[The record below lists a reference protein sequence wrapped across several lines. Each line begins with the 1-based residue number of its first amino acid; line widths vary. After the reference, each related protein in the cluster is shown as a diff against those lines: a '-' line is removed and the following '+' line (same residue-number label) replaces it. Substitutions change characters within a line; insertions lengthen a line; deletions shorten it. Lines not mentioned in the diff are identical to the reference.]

1 MKKYIKYLS
10 LMLLLL
16 ITTADSVLAG
26 GGRRNGTGGASEL
39 LIPVGVRGIGLSGA
53 NTSTTTGIEA
63 LYWNPAGISRSDKTA
78 EATFSYMRYIADMGV
93 TYGAVSA
100 NISGFGALALSVKSL
115 SFGDIPVTTTLNP
128 DGTGQTFNPQF
139 LTIGLSYA
147 RSLSDRI
154 SVGITGNMILE
165 NIAEVSATGFA
176 FNVGIQYE
184 NLGDLAGLSL
194 GVAIKN
200 LGPQMTFD
208 GPGLYT
214 QATSS
219 EYSRAAQYY
228 KVEAASFELPSTL
241 EFGLA
246 YRPVLDAQNSILL
259 ATTFQ
264 NNNFSGDVYR
274 FGAEYTFN
282 NLISLRGGYAYTP
295 ESQETG
301 NIWGFTAGAGIN
313 YDIGGGTD
321 VRVDYAFRQVRNSFD
336 ANHVFS
342 VGLAF

>member
-1 MKKYIKYLS
+1 MKKYLKYIS

-16 ITTADSVLAG
+16 LATADLLYAG

-63 LYWNPAGISRSDKTA
+63 LYWNPAGIARTEKVA
-78 EATFSYMRYIADMGV
+78 EATFSYMKYIADMGV
-93 TYGAVSA
+93 TYGAVEA
-100 NISGFGALALSVKSL
+100 NIGGFGALAFSVKSL
-115 SFGDIPVTTTLNP
+115 SFGDIPVTTTQSP

-139 LTIGLSYA
+139 LTVGLSYA
-147 RSLSDRI
+147 RALSDRVA
-154 SVGITGNMILE
+154 VGITGNMIME
-165 NIAEVSATGFA
+165 TISQVSATGFA
-176 FNVGIQYE
+176 FNVGIMYE
-184 NLGDLAGLSL
+184 NLGDLTGLSL
-194 GVAIKN
+194 GVSIKN

-219 EYSRAAQYY
+219 AYVRSSQLY

-246 YRPVLDAQNSILL
+246 YRPVLDAQNSFLV
-259 ATTFQ
+259 ATTFT

-274 FGAEYTFN
+274 VGAEYMFN
-282 NLISLRGGYAYTP
+282 NLIALRGGYAYTP

-301 NIWGFTAGAGIN
+301 NIWGFTAGAGLN
-313 YDIGGGTD
+313 YDIGGGTE
-321 VRVDYAFRQVRNSFD
+321 VKVDYAYRHVKTSFD

>member
-1 MKKYIKYLS
+1 MKKYIKYIS

-16 ITTADSVLAG
+16 LATADLMYAG

-39 LIPVGVRGIGLSGA
+39 LIPVGVRGIALSGA
-53 NTSTTTGIEA
+53 NTSTTNGIEA
-63 LYWNPAGISRSDKTA
+63 LYWNPAGISMTDKTA
-78 EATFSYMRYIADMGV
+78 EATFSYMKYIADMGV

-100 NISGFGALALSVKSL
+100 SIGGFGTVALSVKSL
-115 SFGDIPVTTTLNP
+115 SFGDIDVTTTLNP

-139 LTIGLSYA
+139 LTVGLSYA

-154 SVGITGNMILE
+154 SVGITGNMIME
-165 NIAEVSATGFA
+165 NIAQVSATGFA

-184 NLGDLAGLSL
+184 NLGDLTGLSL

-214 QATSS
+214 QASS
-219 EYSRAAQYY
+219 SQFERSSQLY
-228 KVEAASFELPSTL
+228 KIEAASFELPSQL

-246 YRPVLDAQNSILL
+246 YRPVLDAQNSLL
-259 ATTFQ
+259 IATTFQ

-274 FGAEYTFN
+274 FGAEYMFN
-282 NLISLRGGYAYTP
+282 NLIALRGGYAYTP

-301 NIWGFTAGAGIN
+301 NIWGFTAGAGLN
-313 YDIGGGTD
+313 YDLGGGTE
-321 VRVDYAFRQVRNSFD
+321 VRMDYAFRQVRTSFD

-342 VGLAF
+342 VGFAF

>member
-1 MKKYIKYLS
+1 MKKYIKYIS

-16 ITTADSVLAG
+16 LATADLMYAG

-63 LYWNPAGISRSDKTA
+63 LYWNPAGISRTEKTA
-78 EATFSYMRYIADMGV
+78 EATFSYMKYIADMGV

-100 NISGFGALALSVKSL
+100 NIGGFGALALSVKSL

-128 DGTGQTFNPQF
+128 DGSGELFSPQF
-139 LTIGLSYA
+139 LTIGLTYA
-147 RSLSDRI
+147 RALSDRV

-165 NIAEVSATGFA
+165 NIAQVSASGFA
-176 FNVGIQYE
+176 FNIGIQYE
-184 NLGDLAGLSL
+184 NLGDLTGLSL

-214 QATSS
+214 QATST
-219 EYSRAAQYY
+219 EYVRTAQFY
-228 KVEAASFELPSTL
+228 KVEAASFELPSQL

-246 YRPVLDAQNSILL
+246 YRPVINDQNSILI

-295 ESQETG
+295 TSQETG
-301 NIWGFTAGAGIN
+301 NIWGLTAGAGLN
-313 YDIGGGTD
+313 YDIGGGTE
-321 VRVDYAFRQVRNSFD
+321 VRVDYAFRQVKSSFD

-342 VGLAF
+342 VGFAF

>member
-1 MKKYIKYLS
+1 MKKYIKYIS
-10 LMLLLL
+10 LILLL
-16 ITTADSVLAG
+16 ILATAESIFAG
-26 GGRRNGTGGASEL
+26 GGKRNGTGGASEL

-63 LYWNPAGISRSDKTA
+63 LYWNPAGVARTENSA
-78 EATFSYMRYIADMGV
+78 EATFSYMKYIADMGV
-93 TYGAVSA
+93 TYGAISA
-100 NISGFGALALSVKSL
+100 NIGGFGALALSIKSL

-128 DGTGQTFNPQF
+128 DGTGETFNPQF
-139 LTIGLSYA
+139 MTIGLSYA
-147 RSLSDRI
+147 RALSDRI

-165 NIAEVSATGFA
+165 NIAEVSATGLA
-176 FNVGIQYE
+176 FNIGIQYE
-184 NLGDLAGLSL
+184 NLGDLTGLSL
-194 GVAIKN
+194 GVVIKN

-219 EYSRAAQYY
+219 EYIRPSQFY
-228 KVEAASFELPSTL
+228 KVESAAFELPSQL

-246 YRPVLDAQNSILL
+246 YKPVLDEQNSLL
-259 ATTFQ
+259 VATTFQ
-264 NNNFSGDVYR
+264 NNNFSGDVYKA
-274 FGAEYTFN
+274 GAEYTFN

-301 NIWGFTAGAGIN
+301 NIWGFTAGAGLN
-313 YDIGGGTD
+313 FDIGGGTG
-321 VRVDYAFRQVRNSFD
+321 VRVDYAYRQVKSSFD

>member
-1 MKKYIKYLS
+1 MKKYIKYIS

-16 ITTADSVLAG
+16 LATAEIIYAG

-63 LYWNPAGISRSDKTA
+63 LYWNPAGIARTDKSA
-78 EATFSYMRYIADMGV
+78 EATFSYMKYLADMGV
-93 TYGAVSA
+93 TYGAVEA
-100 NISGFGALALSVKSL
+100 NIAGFGALAFSIKSL
-115 SFGDIPVTTTLNP
+115 SFGDINVTTTNNP
-128 DGTGQTFNPQF
+128 DGTGETFSPQF
-139 LTIGLSYA
+139 LTLGLSFA
-147 RSLSDRI
+147 RALSDRI
-154 SVGITGNMILE
+154 SVGITGSLIME
-165 NIAEVSATGFA
+165 NIAQVSANGVA
-176 FNVGIQYE
+176 FNVGIMYE
-184 NLGDLAGLSL
+184 NLGDLTGLSL

-200 LGPQMTFD
+200 LGPQMTFS

-214 QATSS
+214 QAS
-219 EYSRAAQYY
+219 AASYERPAQLY

-246 YRPVLDAQNSILL
+246 YRPVLDAQNSLL
-259 ATTFQ
+259 IATTFQ

-282 NLISLRGGYAYTP
+282 NLLSLRGGYGYTP
-295 ESQETG
+295 ASQEAG
-301 NIWGFTAGAGIN
+301 YIWGFTAGAGIN
-313 YDIGGGTD
+313 YEVGGGTAI
-321 VRVDYAFRQVRNSFD
+321 RVDYAYRQVKSSFD